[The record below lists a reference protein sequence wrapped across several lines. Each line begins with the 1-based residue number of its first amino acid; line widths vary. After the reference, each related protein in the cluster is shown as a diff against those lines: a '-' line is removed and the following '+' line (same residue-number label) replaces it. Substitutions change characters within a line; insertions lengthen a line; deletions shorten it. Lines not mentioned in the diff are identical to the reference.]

1 VEMRSG
7 IIATAAIVVA
17 AFTQFQPAAWA
28 NTITPL
34 SFSCS
39 ATASDGEGVSQSS
52 CNPDTTAE
60 AVWPPSDLLS
70 SVVSGE
76 ARASAAPSTTTVSAY
91 ASLDQSNNPYSFGLG
106 YASASSSLT
115 YYLEVSPLAPGGIR
129 GQVNVYLAGM
139 MTIAGQGTASATIT
153 ISDPLGNVLYQI
165 NTATSDN
172 YSGTLDLLVGQQYQ
186 VVMTADAFVQQTTD
200 TLLASADP
208 TFTLD
213 PAYDSEAELIFSPGI
228 GSAPLPASL
237 PLFASGLGAL
247 GFLGWRRKRRA
258 EAA

>member
-1 VEMRSG
+1 
-7 IIATAAIVVA
+7 
-17 AFTQFQPAAWA
+17 
-28 NTITPL
+28 
-34 SFSCS
+34 
-39 ATASDGEGVSQSS
+39 
-52 CNPDTTAE
+52 
-60 AVWPPSDLLS
+60 
-70 SVVSGE
+70 
-76 ARASAAPSTTTVSAY
+76 
-91 ASLDQSNNPYSFGLG
+91 
-106 YASASSSLT
+106 
-115 YYLEVSPLAPGGIR
+115 
-129 GQVNVYLAGM
+129 
-139 MTIAGQGTASATIT
+139 
-153 ISDPLGNVLYQI
+153 LGNVLYQI